1 MIMNID
7 EFCHSYYT
15 ATFIPVTY
23 FNNEMSI
30 IHSYPSSINNFDFS
44 NFIKNHFND
53 ISKNPDYFITKS
65 YAYFGIIKIANTND
79 FILIGPLFSTPIT
92 PETVRDFMHEYAISL
107 KYQLDVTHF
116 LHNCP
121 LISFNQFLNVIAF
134 VHLSINGVTI
144 DTAKHFKITDGTP
157 HQTISV
163 KYSDKVYN
171 AKEAQSYHNTYH
183 FEQQYLNYIKNGET
197 EKLKAILLNNG
208 PSLKEGSIAPNA
220 LRQAKNIFIA
230 CTTLSTRSAIS
241 GGLDIEQ
248 AYHLSDIYIN
258 ECEKMQ
264 SVESIFNLQYTMII
278 DFTERVAK
286 NKISPDVSPEI
297 FECIQFINRHTNESI
312 RVDEVASHVGRS
324 RSYIS
329 KKFKS
334 ETKSDLSYFIM
345 HCKLEEAKSLLT
357 YSSKSLSE
365 ISNYLCFSS
374 QAYFQNLFKKKYGLT
389 PKQYR
394 NKTKI

>member
-1 MIMNID
+1 MLQV
-7 EFCHSYYT
+7 Y
-15 ATFIPVTY
+15 
-23 FNNEMSI
+23 
-30 IHSYPSSINNFDFS
+30 SYPSNLKNLDLSNYSKHQFNFL
-44 NFIKNHFND
+44 
-53 ISKNPDYFITKS
+53 SKNPDYFITKS
-65 YAYFGIIKIANTND
+65 YGYFGVIKITSSKD
-79 FILIGPLFSTPIT
+79 FIVIGPLFSTPVTTEIIK
-92 PETVRDFMHEYAISL
+92 DFMHECAISL
-107 KYQLDVTHF
+107 EHQSAITHF
-116 LHNCP
+116 LHDTP
-121 LISFNQFLNVIAF
+121 VISFNQFLNILAF
-134 VHLSINGVTI
+134 VHLTINGQTI
-144 DTAKHFKITDGTP
+144 DTAKHFNVTDATT

-163 KYSDKVYN
+163 QHSNKVYD
-171 AKEAQSYHNTYH
+171 AKEEQSYHNTYH

-197 EKLKAILLNNG
+197 EKLKDFLLNN
-208 PSLKEGSIAPNA
+208 STILKEGNIAPNA
-220 LRQAKNIFIA
+220 LRQTKNIFIS

-248 AYHLSDIYIN
+248 AYYLSDTYIN

-264 SVESIFNLQYTMII
+264 SVDTIINLQFTMII

-297 FECIQFINRHTNESI
+297 FECIQFINRHTNDSI
-312 RVDEVASHVGRS
+312 RVDEIASHIGRS

-334 ETKSDLSYFIM
+334 ELGYDLSYFVM

-357 YSSKSLSE
+357 YSNKSLSE

-394 NKTKI
+394 NQTL